1 MPYQL
6 SSNAMSG
13 YPHHQPKSKS
23 SASVVRDNIKSK
35 SHSQTKAQWKDTLR
49 RGCLE
54 RAKNARRERL
64 RTSRR
69 GLDGTNNSD
78 NNGRSW
84 GDGIVSDGSGSLECI
99 TTSSVACGRDNN
111 GNVDMIKRGR
121 ENSHPDEWNNNEFD
135 DNDVVN
141 VDHHTHVDNDNEF
154 GHGVQQTSNHGE
166 SMDSEENIVD
176 AARSL
181 VEQELQR
188 ALTGVQHWHQ
198 VCPVD
203 GGIPRKKMHHTGEEG
218 EAGDVRDVEFME
230 GEELAELHEREEAK
244 HNMDGEYK
252 ISQEE
257 FADLLNDVTEEL
269 QREDELLEEEMW
281 EMERAEA
288 MERER
293 LLHQID
299 DFDSWEEL
307 HQQQQQQQQPS
318 TYISPLANLNSP
330 LVTCPICN
338 SCYLMETPHD
348 GIKCTNNNCTFQLD
362 IAHEGLTLNHLQ
374 NQLAA
379 IYEDH
384 SRICPSGILKFRMEK
399 RAGVSMLMAK
409 SDACSFDVVVL

>member
-6 SSNAMSG
+6 SSKTMSG

-35 SHSQTKAQWKDTLR
+35 SHLETKAQWKDTLR

-69 GLDGTNNSD
+69 HLDGPNNSGT
-78 NNGRSW
+78 NGRSW

-99 TTSSVACGRDNN
+99 TGS

-121 ENSHPDEWNNNEFD
+121 ENSHPDEWSNNEFD
-135 DNDVVN
+135 YNVGVN
-141 VDHHTHVDNDNEF
+141 GDRHTHVDNNDEY
-154 GHGVQQTSNHGE
+154 GHGVQRSSNRGE
-166 SMDSEENIVD
+166 CMDREENIID
-176 AARSL
+176 AARTL

-188 ALTGVQHWHQ
+188 ALTGVQHCHQ

-203 GGIPRKKMHHTGEEG
+203 GGIPWKKMHHAGEEG
-218 EAGDVRDVEFME
+218 GAGDVRDVDFME
-230 GEELAELHEREEAK
+230 GEELAVLREREEAK
-244 HNMDGEYK
+244 HTMEGEYK

-257 FADLLNDVTEEL
+257 FSDLLNDVTEEL
-269 QREDELLEEEMW
+269 QREEELLEEEMW

-307 HQQQQQQQQPS
+307 HQQQQQQQRSHQQQPS
-318 TYISPLANLNSP
+318 TYISPMANLNSP

-338 SCYLMETPHD
+338 SCYLTETPHD

-362 IAHEGLTLNHLQ
+362 IAHEGLTLNHLK

-379 IYEDH
+379 IYEEH
-384 SRICPSGILKFRMEK
+384 SRVSSRGILKFRMEE